1 MAAEGPDRG
10 ADSQSAASR
19 LFSTP
24 EKRLDTI
31 VEAAGKSACATNAG
45 PPARLALLAA
55 LIALAATAVAAEP
68 VPLVVFLGSGQ
79 EAFGHAAAARGWE
92 FAAIPEALP
101 GDAAVRQIEAA
112 VEQAAKRRP
121 IDTTRTYLVG
131 RGTEG
136 ATVFYAV
143 SRRPDLWAAALAAGG
158 NPTLAIETNRLF
170 GANAEMV
177 PILWAIQAGD
187 QPKAEPSRA
196 KLAAKG
202 FNIEITAKQMNIP
215 EALDWLAAHKSD
227 PYPAKVDCETGAP
240 AFARCYWLQIAR
252 FDPSARND
260 VLPLSRVAPGLGA
273 YLALGGFAYSLDDPG
288 PGILLNWLTPNYPG
302 PLKLNDR
309 IVSIGGTQI
318 KDARGFVDFMD
329 GQTQERALGVVVLRG
344 KERLRMESRIA
355 LAKREENVTARV
367 RGEFLM
373 EGHQMLLITRGVA
386 AVRLDLPSYW
396 TPCTINWNGL
406 EAGSADS
413 AGCWTV
419 THGGM
424 AQKCQ

>member
-1 MAAEGPDRG
+1 M
-10 ADSQSAASR
+10 
-19 LFSTP
+19 
-24 EKRLDTI
+24 
-31 VEAAGKSACATNAG
+31 
-45 PPARLALLAA
+45 
-55 LIALAATAVAAEP
+55 ALAVFATAAVAAEP
-68 VPLVVFLGSGQ
+68 VPLLVLVGSGQ
-79 EAFGHAAAARGWE
+79 EAFGKVAAIRGWE
-92 FAAIPEALP
+92 FAPIPEVLP

-131 RGTEG
+131 RGTAG
-136 ATVFYAV
+136 ATVFYTV

-158 NPTLAIETNRLF
+158 NPDPAVETNRLF

-177 PILWAIQAGD
+177 PILWAVQAGD
-187 QPKAEPSRA
+187 QAKAGLDRA

-202 FNIEITAKQMNIP
+202 FRIELSAGQMNLP
-215 EALDWLAAHKSD
+215 EAFDWLAAHKSD
-227 PYPAKVDCETGAP
+227 PYPAKVDCETGSP
-240 AFARCYWLQIAR
+240 AFARCYWLQIAK

-260 VLPLSRVAPGLGA
+260 VLARSRVAPGPGA
-273 YLALGGFAYSLDDPG
+273 YLALGAFGYSGDDPG
-288 PGILLNWLTPNYPG
+288 PGILLNWLAPNYPG

-309 IVSIGGTQI
+309 IVSLGGTQI
-318 KDARGFVDFMD
+318 KDGRGFVEFMAA
-329 GQTQERALGVVVLRG
+329 QTGERALGVVVLRG

-367 RGEFLM
+367 RAEFLM
-373 EGHQMLLITRGVA
+373 DGHQLLLITRGVA

-396 TPCTINWNGL
+396 VPCTINWNGV
-406 EAGSADS
+406 EAGSADA

-419 THGGM
+419 TTGGV